1 VVAVLKKLKDLAM
14 LLMKVGGAV
23 LRGIVKD
30 PSGFLGNLVDAVK
43 SGFSMFAEHIG
54 KHLRDALVGFVTGNL
69 KDVGVS
75 ANGESGPGGIGGI
88 ILQVLGLSPAQMK
101 EKVAVKLGIRDPS
114 VLDKAWSTVKTLFT
128 DGASALWGK
137 IKETAGDIRDKV
149 ESEMKEWIGF
159 QIVKAGLKWILSLLS
174 PVSAL
179 LRAIKMIYD
188 VMNFFVS
195 NLDRIIDLVNGVL
208 TSITAVVAG
217 NIAAAAK
224 FIENSAAKGL
234 SLLLG
239 FLASL
244 LGLGGVGAKMQSI
257 VQRVRSIVDRAV
269 DRILNALLAPFRW
282 VARKGAP
289 LVARGRAAA
298 KRAGA
303 KVKGVA
309 TKVARF
315 LFPQRVFT
323 AEDETHRLF
332 FEGEGASAELMM
344 ESKKTPVRKLV
355 KNLRKKPENKA
366 GAGKSA
372 LDTVIKQQDRIDL
385 AKKAVGQNPKKVKSI
400 LTSAQSIIANKLKFV
415 IMNGKFATEKKPL
428 PVAWFKRPSSKYE
441 PLYLGPRVPEG
452 RRVTQT
458 ELELASN
465 SRKKKEKLYDD
476 LHDRISKASQST
488 KELDQW
494 QADGMPIRKF
504 NPHGH
509 QEIPGAGKFLGV
521 DSDWRTKVGTK
532 IQLPVQ
538 KPPKSPGGGKIN
550 EPLRNFG
557 YYAGLEGL
565 DGDHV
570 TELQVGGIDDLKNL
584 WPLERKEN
592 QDSGYLLHD
601 AVYTLASGVTVSME
615 ELKVRART
623 GANPPQV
630 WIKIAS
636 TK

>member
-1 VVAVLKKLKDLAM
+1 
-14 LLMKVGGAV
+14 
-23 LRGIVKD
+23 
-30 PSGFLGNLVDAVK
+30 
-43 SGFSMFAEHIG
+43 
-54 KHLRDALVGFVTGNL
+54 
-69 KDVGVS
+69 
-75 ANGESGPGGIGGI
+75 
-88 ILQVLGLSPAQMK
+88 
-101 EKVAVKLGIRDPS
+101 
-114 VLDKAWSTVKTLFT
+114 
-128 DGASALWGK
+128 
-137 IKETAGDIRDKV
+137 
-149 ESEMKEWIGF
+149 
-159 QIVKAGLKWILSLLS
+159 
-174 PVSAL
+174 
-179 LRAIKMIYD
+179 
-188 VMNFFVS
+188 
-195 NLDRIIDLVNGVL
+195 
-208 TSITAVVAG
+208 
-217 NIAAAAK
+217 
-224 FIENSAAKGL
+224 
-234 SLLLG
+234 
-239 FLASL
+239 
-244 LGLGGVGAKMQSI
+244 
-257 VQRVRSIVDRAV
+257 
-269 DRILNALLAPFRW
+269 
-282 VARKGAP
+282 
-289 LVARGRAAA
+289 
-298 KRAGA
+298 
-303 KVKGVA
+303 
-309 TKVARF
+309 
-315 LFPQRVFT
+315 
-323 AEDETHRLF
+323 
-332 FEGEGASAELMM
+332 
-344 ESKKTPVRKLV
+344 
-355 KNLRKKPENKA
+355 
-366 GAGKSA
+366 
-372 LDTVIKQQDRIDL
+372 
-385 AKKAVGQNPKKVKSI
+385 
-400 LTSAQSIIANKLKFV
+400 
-415 IMNGKFATEKKPL
+415 MNGKFATEKKPL
-428 PVAWFKRPSSKYE
+428 PIKWFKRPSSKYE